1 MPIFYLYRKPVKMS
15 RSFDGLAALIR
26 TEMDRDI
33 VNGDV
38 FIFLSRQRATI
49 KIFVYEN
56 KGFSIFYRRLDEGS
70 FQLPAIIGEKISYQM
85 TAEQMR
91 YMLSGMTLEDGG
103 YVKANWSIY
112 TCKEEV
118 TEVSRNHEIKVTFF
132 DGRGGPPARGG
143 GPPEITRFGG

>member
-1 MPIFYLYRKPVKMS
+1 MSNILSLHADANFFLYRKPVKMS

-33 VNGDV
+33 VNGDI
-38 FIFLSRQRATI
+38 FIFLSRQRTTI

-70 FQLPAIIGEKISYQM
+70 FQLPAIVGDNVSYQM
-85 TAEQMR
+85 TPEQMQ

-103 YVKANWSIY
+103 YVKAEKYEPLHGSH
-112 TCKEEV
+112 V
-118 TEVSRNHEIKVTFF
+118 
-132 DGRGGPPARGG
+132 
-143 GPPEITRFGG
+143 